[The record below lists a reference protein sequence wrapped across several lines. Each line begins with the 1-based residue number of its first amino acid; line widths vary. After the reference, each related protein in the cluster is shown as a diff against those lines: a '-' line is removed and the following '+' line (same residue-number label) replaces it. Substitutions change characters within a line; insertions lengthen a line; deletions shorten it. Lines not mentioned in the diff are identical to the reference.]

1 MNKIFSKAFLRS
13 LFLKQNGYHKHG
25 VFVHTLK
32 VIFHLTV
39 AKQWKMIPA
48 AILHDIGKPF
58 TAKQDKPE
66 DVANDEYSFK
76 NHEEIS
82 YQLIKNWWFISD
94 YTKQLVRYHY
104 LIRDINKSKE
114 RDEKRYKRLVKIWD
128 KLSPEFIS
136 DLQIFLDA
144 DDKGKK

>member
-1 MNKIFSKAFLRS
+1 
-13 LFLKQNGYHKHG
+13 
-25 VFVHTLK
+25 
-32 VIFHLTV
+32 
-39 AKQWKMIPA
+39 
-48 AILHDIGKPF
+48 
-58 TAKQDKPE
+58 
-66 DVANDEYSFK
+66 
-76 NHEEIS
+76 
-82 YQLIKNWWFISD
+82 
-94 YTKQLVRYHY
+94 LVRYHY